1 MRKRVLLAGLYHETN
16 TFLRATSGL
25 SDFDVKIG
33 EEIWAAEGDAS
44 PLSGALEVG
53 RASGWD
59 VMPLIDMRATPGATV
74 SDEVVECFWDAL
86 LSAAERG
93 ATREVDGVYLVLH
106 GAMVSESSLDVEG
119 EILSRIRGLPGLAEK
134 PLCGVFDLH
143 ANFTAAMAEH
153 STGLIAYRENPHTD
167 AKEVAMEAAWLLD
180 RLMETG
186 ERPIT
191 LWEQPPV
198 MWPPSG
204 TGTATDPMRSLE
216 EKARS
221 LESESSG
228 LLAINILAGF
238 PFADVPEAGVG
249 FSVVTLGDRGGAR
262 EVLRELCSQTVSSR
276 EVGNR
281 TGVSLDEAMRRI
293 RKHQEGPVLVVEPSD
308 NIGAGAPGENTHL
321 LGTFIKEGLQGAGVI
336 INDPQA
342 VRELHETPPGAS
354 ARVSIGGK
362 SGEIGAEPLT
372 LKVRVIRH
380 SDGSFMLEDRHS
392 HLAAGHGQ
400 CIDMGPCTLV
410 RHSGV
415 LVLLTSRRTP
425 PFDLGQWR
433 SQGVDPEELSVI
445 GIKAAAGHRQAYD
458 PIAAASYTV
467 DLPGPCA
474 ENLERL
480 PYRRIRRPVFP
491 LDTDVEKYVREWD
504 R

>member
-1 MRKRVLLAGLYHETN
+1 MKKRVLLAGLYHETN

-33 EEIWAAEGDAS
+33 EEIWAAEGDVS

-53 RASGWD
+53 RHSGWD
-59 VMPLIDMRATPGATV
+59 LVPLVDMRATPGATV
-74 SDEVVECFWDAL
+74 SDAVVACFWDAL
-86 LSAAERG
+86 LLAGEQG
-93 ATREVDGVYLVLH
+93 ATREADGVYLILH

-119 EILSRIRGLPGLAEK
+119 EILSRIRCLPGLAEK
-134 PLCGVFDLH
+134 PLCGVVDLH

-191 LWEQPPV
+191 VWEQPPV

-221 LESESSG
+221 LESESSS
-228 LLAINILAGF
+228 LLVINVLAGF

-249 FSVVTLGDRGGAR
+249 FSAITLGDRSRAR
-262 EVLRELCSQTVSSR
+262 ELLRELCGQTVSLR
-276 EVGNR
+276 GVGNR
-281 TGVSLDEAMRRI
+281 TGVSLDEAMRSVRE
-293 RKHQEGPVLVVEPSD
+293 HHDGPVLIAEPSD

-321 LGTFIKEGLQGAGVI
+321 LAAFIKEDFEGAGVI

-342 VRELHETPPGAS
+342 VRELHRTPPGAS
-354 ARVSIGGK
+354 ARVSVGGK
-362 SGEIGAEPLT
+362 SGEIGAEPLR
-372 LKVRVIRH
+372 LEVRVIRH
-380 SDGSFMLEDRHS
+380 SDGRFMLEDQYS
-392 HLAAGHGQ
+392 HLAASHGQ
-400 CIDMGPCTLV
+400 CVEMGPCTLV
-410 RHSGV
+410 RHAGV

-433 SQGVDPEELSVI
+433 SQGVDPEKLSVI
-445 GIKAAAGHRQAYD
+445 GIKAAAGHRRVYD

-474 ENLERL
+474 ENLKHL

-491 LDTDVEKYVREWD
+491 LDTGV
-504 R
+504 

>member
-1 MRKRVLLAGLYHETN
+1 VKKRVLLAGLYHESN
-16 TFLRATSGL
+16 TFLRGTSGL
-25 SDFDVKIG
+25 SDFDVKTG
-33 EEIWAAEGDAS
+33 EEIWAAEGDVS
-44 PLSGALEVG
+44 PLSGTLEVG
-53 RASGWD
+53 QASGWD
-59 VMPLIDMRATPGATV
+59 LMPLVDMRATPGATV
-74 SDEVVECFWDAL
+74 SDEVVEYFWDVL

-106 GAMVSESSLDVEG
+106 GAMVSGSSLDVEG
-119 EILSRIRGLPGLAEK
+119 EVLSRIRRLPGLAQK
-134 PLCGVFDLH
+134 PLCGVVDLH

-153 STGLIAYRENPHTD
+153 STGLIAYRENPHID
-167 AKEVAMEAAWLLD
+167 AKEVAMEAAGLLN

-198 MWPPSG
+198 MWPPSS

-221 LESESSG
+221 CESENSD
-228 LLAINILAGF
+228 LLAINVLAGF

-249 FSVVTLGDRGGAR
+249 FSTITLGDRARAR
-262 EVLRELCSQTVSSR
+262 EILRELCGQTASLR
-276 EVGNR
+276 EVGNW
-281 TGVSLDEAMRRI
+281 TGVSLEEAMRRM
-293 RKHQEGPVLVVEPSD
+293 REHHDGPVLIVEPSD

-321 LGTFIKEGLQGAGVI
+321 LAAFIKEDLEGAGVI

-342 VRELHETPPGAS
+342 VRELHKTPLGAS

-372 LKVRVIRH
+372 LEVRVIRH
-380 SDGSFMLEDRHS
+380 SDGRFTLEDRYS

-400 CIDMGPCTLV
+400 CIEMGPCTLV

-433 SQGVDPEELSVI
+433 SHGIDPERLSVI
-445 GIKAAAGHRQAYD
+445 GIKAAAGHRRAYD

-474 ENLERL
+474 ENLKRL

-491 LDTDVEKYVREWD
+491 LDTSV
-504 R
+504 

>member
-1 MRKRVLLAGLYHETN
+1 MKKRVLLAGLYHETN

-33 EEIWAAEGDAS
+33 EEIWAAEGDVS

-53 RASGWD
+53 RHSGWD
-59 VMPLIDMRATPGATV
+59 LVPLVDMRATPGATV

-86 LSAAERG
+86 LSAGERE
-93 ATREVDGVYLVLH
+93 ATREADGVYLILH

-119 EILSRIRGLPGLAEK
+119 EILSRIRCLPGLAEK
-134 PLCGVFDLH
+134 PLCGVVDLH

-191 LWEQPPV
+191 VWEQPPV

-221 LESESSG
+221 LESESSS
-228 LLAINILAGF
+228 LLVINVLAGF

-249 FSVVTLGDRGGAR
+249 FSTITLGDRKRAR
-262 EVLRELCSQTVSSR
+262 ELLRELCGQTVSLR
-276 EVGNR
+276 DVGNR
-281 TGVSLDEAMRRI
+281 TGVSLDEAMRRV
-293 RKHQEGPVLVVEPSD
+293 REHHDGPVLIVEPSD

-321 LGTFIKEGLQGAGVI
+321 LAAFIKEDFEGAGVI

-342 VRELHETPPGAS
+342 VRELHRTPPGAS
-354 ARVSIGGK
+354 ARVSVGGK
-362 SGEIGAEPLT
+362 SGEIGAEPLR
-372 LKVRVIRH
+372 LEVRVIRH
-380 SDGSFMLEDRHS
+380 SDGRFMLEDRFS

-400 CIDMGPCTLV
+400 CVEMGPCTLV
-410 RHSGV
+410 RHGGV

-433 SQGVDPEELSVI
+433 SQRVDPEKLSVI
-445 GIKAAAGHRQAYD
+445 GIKAAAGHRRAYD

-474 ENLERL
+474 ENLKHL

-491 LDTDVEKYVREWD
+491 LDTGV
-504 R
+504 

>member
-1 MRKRVLLAGLYHETN
+1 
-16 TFLRATSGL
+16 
-25 SDFDVKIG
+25 
-33 EEIWAAEGDAS
+33 
-44 PLSGALEVG
+44 
-53 RASGWD
+53 
-59 VMPLIDMRATPGATV
+59 
-74 SDEVVECFWDAL
+74 
-86 LSAAERG
+86 
-93 ATREVDGVYLVLH
+93 
-106 GAMVSESSLDVEG
+106 
-119 EILSRIRGLPGLAEK
+119 
-134 PLCGVFDLH
+134 
-143 ANFTAAMAEH
+143 
-153 STGLIAYRENPHTD
+153 
-167 AKEVAMEAAWLLD
+167 
-180 RLMETG
+180 
-186 ERPIT
+186 
-191 LWEQPPV
+191 
-198 MWPPSG
+198 
-204 TGTATDPMRSLE
+204 
-216 EKARS
+216 
-221 LESESSG
+221 
-228 LLAINILAGF
+228 
-238 PFADVPEAGVG
+238 
-249 FSVVTLGDRGGAR
+249 
-262 EVLRELCSQTVSSR
+262 
-276 EVGNR
+276 
-281 TGVSLDEAMRRI
+281 
-293 RKHQEGPVLVVEPSD
+293 VLVVEPSD

-410 RHSGV
+410 RHGGV

-491 LDTDVEKYVREWD
+491 LDADVEKYVREWD
-504 R
+504 K